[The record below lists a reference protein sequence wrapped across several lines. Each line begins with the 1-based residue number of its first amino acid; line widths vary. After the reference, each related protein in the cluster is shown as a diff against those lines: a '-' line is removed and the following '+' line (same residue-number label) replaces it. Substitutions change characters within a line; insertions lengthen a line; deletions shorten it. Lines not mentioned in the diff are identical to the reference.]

1 MSITTTEIRKLNCS
15 MVYKMIY
22 ESDGVSKDM
31 ISRELNFSLPTIS
44 QNLNTLL
51 AANKIYRGSVQTA
64 TGGRPAVLYKFNAN
78 AKIAIGVEVL
88 AERLN
93 VAAVNLRGE
102 ILRNDTLE
110 ISFLTD
116 EAYFSL
122 FGGWINRF
130 INSLERD
137 PQDILGIAVTIQ
149 GIVAADGEHILY
161 GKILNSNAFSRSDF
175 ARCFSCPL
183 TLIHDAE
190 AAAIAE
196 HWHDPSLEN
205 AIYLSLNPHLGS
217 AVILHDGV
225 LHTPQLS
232 SGTVEHMTLHPNGNL
247 CYCGKRGC
255 ADAYCSANSLLRSA
269 AENFPAF
276 FQNVRIGN
284 IKAVRIW
291 HNYLQE
297 LALLIDNLRMVTG
310 SDIIIGGLLAK
321 YFSPEDL
328 QYVKNSVLSYT
339 TFRTVDFQI
348 HKGHHGEKA
357 ALVGAALTFI
367 CDYLKK
373 EALIS

>member
-161 GKILNSNAFSRSDF
+161 GKILNSNALD
-175 ARCFSCPL
+175 
-183 TLIHDAE
+183 TL
-190 AAAIAE
+190 
-196 HWHDPSLEN
+196 
-205 AIYLSLNPHLGS
+205 
-217 AVILHDGV
+217 
-225 LHTPQLS
+225 
-232 SGTVEHMTLHPNGNL
+232 
-247 CYCGKRGC
+247 
-255 ADAYCSANSLLRSA
+255 
-269 AENFPAF
+269 
-276 FQNVRIGN
+276 
-284 IKAVRIW
+284 
-291 HNYLQE
+291 
-297 LALLIDNLRMVTG
+297 
-310 SDIIIGGLLAK
+310 
-321 YFSPEDL
+321 
-328 QYVKNSVLSYT
+328 
-339 TFRTVDFQI
+339 
-348 HKGHHGEKA
+348 
-357 ALVGAALTFI
+357 
-367 CDYLKK
+367 
-373 EALIS
+373 